1 MPPGA
6 SFNRD
11 DIRYGRQP
19 KRTCA
24 SATTN
29 RLYRPSHSRRR
40 LTPTVPQQ
48 LADARMTNMRATAGH
63 APGSRWRPDRRLRVR
78 GQGPSLVGDR
88 GCAGPDCIIDWLL
101 SLHIYTSQPC
111 AEMRGSC
118 RVQRSGESVWLVALT
133 RIKVIHSG
141 IHLVLKDAIRG
152 PARCPADDEHAPAAN
167 IDPDGIRLI
176 GGSSAHW
183 PARRTAGPSLAP
195 PTHRGHL
202 RRFTRPAPASTA
214 EPVTTT
220 MAAAGT
226 TRRCFGQRSIVPPSR
241 ASPSDGCR
249 LWRHRACQLR
259 VPAASEPSASA
270 AIRVLASVSQAGGR
284 SGPVRLLAGAD
295 AATSPPQAPRT
306 PGVLTSCGRAHPRA
320 VRLSLTADAA
330 VAPAAVS

>member
-1 MPPGA
+1 MPNGM
-6 SFNRD
+6 
-11 DIRYGRQP
+11 
-19 KRTCA
+19 A
-24 SATTN
+24 SAPNGGYACGDKGLRSSATGVAQA
-29 RLYRPSHSRRR
+29 PIAS
-40 LTPTVPQQ
+40 LTGCS
-48 LADARMTNMRATAGH
+48 AG
-63 APGSRWRPDRRLRVR
+63 
-78 GQGPSLVGDR
+78 
-88 GCAGPDCIIDWLL
+88 
-101 SLHIYTSQPC
+101 
-111 AEMRGSC
+111 MRGSC

-152 PARCPADDEHAPAAN
+152 PAWCPADDEHAPTAN

-202 RRFTRPAPASTA
+202 RRFTRPAPTSTA

-241 ASPSDGCR
+241 AGPSAGCR

-259 VPAASEPSASA
+259 VPAARNRPLPPRSARWRPSA
-270 AIRVLASVSQAGGR
+270 RLVAGPVPSGR
-284 SGPVRLLAGAD
+284 SRARTRRPRRPKRLEH
-295 AATSPPQAPRT
+295 
-306 PGVLTSCGRAHPRA
+306 RAC
-320 VRLSLTADAA
+320 
-330 VAPAAVS
+330 

>member
-1 MPPGA
+1 
-6 SFNRD
+6 
-11 DIRYGRQP
+11 
-19 KRTCA
+19 
-24 SATTN
+24 
-29 RLYRPSHSRRR
+29 
-40 LTPTVPQQ
+40 
-48 LADARMTNMRATAGH
+48 
-63 APGSRWRPDRRLRVR
+63 
-78 GQGPSLVGDR
+78 
-88 GCAGPDCIIDWLL
+88 
-101 SLHIYTSQPC
+101 
-111 AEMRGSC
+111 MRGSC

-167 IDPDGIRLI
+167 IDPGGIRLI

-183 PARRTAGPSLAP
+183 PTRRTAGPSLAP

-202 RRFTRPAPASTA
+202 RRFTRPALTSTA

-226 TRRCFGQRSIVPPSR
+226 TRRCFGQRSSR

-259 VPAASEPSASA
+259 VPAARNRPLPPRSARWRPSARLVA
-270 AIRVLASVSQAGGR
+270 
-284 SGPVRLLAGAD
+284 GPVPSGLLVGAD
-295 AATSPPQAPRT
+295 AATSPPQTPRT

-320 VRLSLTADAA
+320 GRFSLTVDAV
-330 VAPAAVS
+330 VAPAAFS

>member
-1 MPPGA
+1 VCGDKGLR
-6 SFNRD
+6 S
-11 DIRYGRQP
+11 
-19 KRTCA
+19 
-24 SATTN
+24 SATGVAQA
-29 RLYRPSHSRRR
+29 PIAS
-40 LTPTVPQQ
+40 LTGRS
-48 LADARMTNMRATAGH
+48 A
-63 APGSRWRPDRRLRVR
+63 
-78 GQGPSLVGDR
+78 
-88 GCAGPDCIIDWLL
+88 CIT
-101 SLHIYTSQPC
+101 YTSQSC
-111 AEMRGSC
+111 AGMRGSC

-152 PARCPADDEHAPAAN
+152 PAWCPADDEHAPAAN

-202 RRFTRPAPASTA
+202 RRFTRPALTSTV

-241 ASPSDGCR
+241 AGPSDGCR

-259 VPAASEPSASA
+259 VPASRNGPLLPRSARWRPSARLVA
-270 AIRVLASVSQAGGR
+270 
-284 SGPVRLLAGAD
+284 GPVPSGCSWARTRRPRRPKRLEHRRAD
-295 AATSPPQAPRT
+295 ILRACAAPRRAGL
-306 PGVLTSCGRAHPRA
+306 PHRRCRGRAR
-320 VRLSLTADAA
+320 RLQLM
-330 VAPAAVS
+330 